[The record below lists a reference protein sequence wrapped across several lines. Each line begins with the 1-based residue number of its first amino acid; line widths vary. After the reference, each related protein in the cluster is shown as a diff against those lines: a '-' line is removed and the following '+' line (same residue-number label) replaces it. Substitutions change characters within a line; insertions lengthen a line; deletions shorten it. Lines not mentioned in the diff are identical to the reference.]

1 MDSRVELA
9 ACDVADRELLF
20 GLIDRDDVS
29 VFHLAA
35 VVSAEAERDPELA
48 WRVNV
53 DGGRN
58 VLDAVR
64 RRAGCQRVV
73 VTSTYAVFGG
83 NLPDVCGDETKLTP
97 QSTYGMTKAI
107 LELMVADYSRRGAI
121 DGRVARL
128 PTVIVRPGAA
138 NAAASSV
145 ASAIFREPLA
155 GRPYQ
160 VPVTEDTR
168 MAFTGARS
176 AVEGLIALH
185 EVSGAHLGH
194 DRSVCF
200 PSRAASIREMVEC
213 LQRVAEGRR
222 LGPISWAPTPSSRRS
237 SPPGRTASTPRGRS
251 RSAYPVPD
259 ELDRIVQE
267 AAEALSS
274 GAAELCVSVE
284 ACRHPSE
291 RDVLDHHDVVLLDPV
306 RLDEA
311 AEEHERAASEGVPV
325 TGHLVRRATSGPSAG
340 RPGCRPR
347 RPRRPRRR

>member
-1 MDSRVELA
+1 MKVVITGGLGFLGLRLARRLLELGELGLGEGGRAAIDTLVLADREVPASRSDWMDSRVELA
-9 ACDVADRELLF
+9 ACDVADRDLLF

-35 VVSAEAERDPELA
+35 IVSAEAERDPELA

-53 DGGRN
+53 EGGRN

-83 NLPDVCGDETKLTP
+83 NLPDVCGDDTKLTP

-107 LELMVADYSRRGAI
+107 LELLVADYSRRGAI

-185 EVSGAHLGH
+185 EVSGAHLGN

-222 LGPISWAPTPSSRRS
+222 LGPISFGPDSVAQAIVSSW
-237 SPPGRTASTPRGRS
+237 P
-251 RSAYPVPD
+251 YNVD
-259 ELDRIVQE
+259 
-267 AAEALSS
+267 AARAI
-274 GAAELCVSVE
+274 AA
-284 ACRHPSE
+284 
-291 RDVLDHHDVVLLDPV
+291 
-306 RLDEA
+306 
-311 AEEHERAASEGVPV
+311 GVPV
-325 TGHLVRRATSGPSAG
+325 PRRARSDRAG
-340 RPGCRPR
+340 GS
-347 RPRRPRRR
+347 

>member
-1 MDSRVELA
+1 LARRLLELGELGLGEGGSAAIDTLVLADREVPPSRCDWMDSRVELA
-9 ACDVADRELLF
+9 ACDVADRDLLF

-35 VVSAEAERDPELA
+35 IVSAEAERDPELA

-83 NLPDVCGDETKLTP
+83 NLPDVCGDDTKLTP

-145 ASAIFREPLA
+145 ASAIIREPLA

-185 EVSGAHLGH
+185 EVSGAHLGN

-222 LGPISWAPTPSSRRS
+222 LGPIGWDPDPVVQAIVSSWPHGVDAARAIAV
-237 SPPGRTASTPRGRS
+237 GV
-251 RSAYPVPD
+251 PVPD

-267 AAEALSS
+267 AAETLSS
-274 GAAELCVSVE
+274 DAA
-284 ACRHPSE
+284 
-291 RDVLDHHDVVLLDPV
+291 
-306 RLDEA
+306 
-311 AEEHERAASEGVPV
+311 
-325 TGHLVRRATSGPSAG
+325 
-340 RPGCRPR
+340 
-347 RPRRPRRR
+347 